1 VAIVERLMP
10 VSYYQHS
17 LADAHVDQRVLKDLV
32 SIKLPRLHA
41 HLEQHAIDL
50 SMFTFGWF
58 LTVFVDEAPVS
69 TYLRIWDAFLFEGN
83 KVLIDIDLDLHVKAA
98 FVINEYISFES
109 AREVY
114 GRCIFVTLQI
124 LFRFA
129 LAFLKE
135 AESDLLASTDFLS
148 IHCVLR
154 LIGQRMTNPNHV
166 ADVS

>member
-1 VAIVERLMP
+1 LAAIALLFLSEEDAFWCLVAIVERLMP

-83 KVLIDIDLDLHVKAA
+83 KVLFNNDFDLCVKALLLLTNL
-98 FVINEYISFES
+98 FSLRVH
-109 AREVY
+109 
-114 GRCIFVTLQI
+114 GRCMAIVFCYVADT
-124 LFRFA
+124 
-129 LAFLKE
+129 
-135 AESDLLASTDFLS
+135 LS
-148 IHCVLR
+148 ICSCV
-154 LIGQRMTNPNHV
+154 P
-166 ADVS
+166 

>member
-1 VAIVERLMP
+1 MCNSFVFQGLNRLAAIALLFLSEEDAFWCLVAIVERLMP

-41 HLEQHAIDL
+41 HLEQYAIDL

-83 KVLIDIDLDLHVKAA
+83 KVLFDIDLDLCVKSC
-98 FVINEYISFES
+98 FVINENI
-109 AREVY
+109 
-114 GRCIFVTLQI
+114 
-124 LFRFA
+124 
-129 LAFLKE
+129 
-135 AESDLLASTDFLS
+135 
-148 IHCVLR
+148 
-154 LIGQRMTNPNHV
+154 
-166 ADVS
+166 